1 MTGYLQVLGAVSI
14 WAFFNGVLVKG
25 IKTSGVGVGM
35 WTGVFGAFFC
45 LAGGINFGVINSIQ
59 LFGLIFLGVAAGL
72 NNSFNYTAIKI
83 SIPVAL
89 LFHYLAPMLV
99 IVWYFLVP
107 VFYQPISSRSLFA
120 AGIGIIGMIYMAKP
134 HLREGNRKLVILG
147 VASAIFYSLE
157 IVLSGYVSG
166 KLQIVAN
173 TSSLAKLLFQAM
185 IMPIVGLGLKESV
198 EVTNSKEKYKL
209 ILGGLLLCISFMLY
223 FAGSATVTDLN
234 RGVLGY
240 IDRIGA
246 IALGAY
252 FFKEERSKITKE
264 VWIGGAMIIGASLLI
279 S

>member
-1 MTGYLQVLGAVSI
+1 MIGYIQILGAVSI

-35 WTGVFGAFFC
+35 WTGIFGAFFC
-45 LAGGINFGVINSIQ
+45 LIGTDFNSINSAQ
-59 LFGLIFLGVAAGL
+59 LLGLIVLGVAAGL

-99 IVWYFLVP
+99 IMWYFLVP
-107 VFYQPISSRSLFA
+107 AFYQPISLRSLFA
-120 AGIGIIGMIYMAKP
+120 AGIGVAGMIYMAKP

-147 VASAIFYSLE
+147 VTSAIFYSLE
-157 IVLSGYVSG
+157 IVLSGYVSSE
-166 KLQIVAN
+166 LQVSAN
-173 TSSLAKLLFQAM
+173 TSSLSKLLFQAM

-198 EVTNSKEKYKL
+198 KVSDKKDKYKL
-209 ILGGLLLCISFMLY
+209 ILGGLLLYISFMLY
-223 FAGSATVTDLN
+223 FAGSFTVSDLN

-246 IALGAY
+246 IVLGAY

-264 VWIGGAMIIGASLLI
+264 VWIGGALIVGASILI
-279 S
+279 I

>member
-1 MTGYLQVLGAVSI
+1 MTGYFQVLGAVSI

-45 LAGGINFGVINSIQ
+45 LIGIGGNLGPINAAQ
-59 LFGLIFLGVAAGL
+59 LLGLALLGGAAGL

-99 IVWYFLVP
+99 IIWYFLIP
-107 VFYQPISSRSLFA
+107 PFYQPTNSKSLLA

-134 HLREGNRKLVILG
+134 HLREGNRKLVIFG

-157 IVLSGYVSG
+157 IVLSGYVSST
-166 KLQIVAN
+166 LQVAAN

-198 EVTNSKEKYKL
+198 
-209 ILGGLLLCISFMLY
+209 
-223 FAGSATVTDLN
+223 
-234 RGVLGY
+234 
-240 IDRIGA
+240 
-246 IALGAY
+246 
-252 FFKEERSKITKE
+252 KITNRLK
-264 VWIGGAMIIGASLLI
+264 SLKPLE
-279 S
+279 

>member
-1 MTGYLQVLGAVSI
+1 MIGYLQVLGAVLI

-35 WTGVFGAFFC
+35 WTGVFGAIFC
-45 LAGGINFGVINSIQ
+45 LIGSSFGSINFTQ
-59 LFGLIFLGVAAGL
+59 LLGLIVLGGAAGL

-89 LFHYLAPMLV
+89 LFHYLAPILV
-99 IVWYFLVP
+99 IIWYFLVP
-107 VFYQPISSRSLFA
+107 WFYQPISSKSLLA
-120 AGIGIIGMIYMAKP
+120 AGIGVAGMIYMAKP
-134 HLREGNRKLVILG
+134 HLCEGNRKLVILG
-147 VASAIFYSLE
+147 IASAIFYSLE
-157 IVLSGYVSG
+157 IVLSGYVSS
-166 KLQIVAN
+166 KLQVAAN

-185 IMPIVGLGLKESV
+185 LMPIVGFGLKESV
-198 EVTNSKEKYKL
+198 KIVETKDKYKL
-209 ILGGLLLCISFMLY
+209 ILGGLLLYISFMLY
-223 FAGSATVTDLN
+223 FAGSATISDLN

-264 VWIGGAMIIGASLLI
+264 VWVGGVLIIGASIIIL
-279 S
+279 